1 MADRRTLIFSF
12 MAAIFI
18 AALAVGGIVM
28 LAAPLM
34 VRDWLGLQAEREPA
48 EIADDEHFATDD
60 SLLPLDSLQLTD
72 ADRQRHLRQWQKMS
86 PQQRR
91 LMQQRYASLRWLTP
105 EARQLLIERYAQLDS
120 LPPDQRRN
128 MQQQAETLAEF
139 ESTLGRHDLAALDS
153 LPPANR
159 ARALM
164 KLWRQS
170 QGLQ

>member
-1 MADRRTLIFSF
+1 MADRRTLILSLL
-12 MAAIFI
+12 AAVFI
-18 AALAVGGIVM
+18 AALAAGGTVM

-34 VRDWLGLQAEREPA
+34 VRDWMGLQAEGEPA
-48 EIADDEHFATDD
+48 EVADDEQLATDEN
-60 SLLPLDSLQLTD
+60 LLPRDSLQLTD

-91 LMQQRYASLRWLTP
+91 LMQQRYASLQWLSP
-105 EARQLLIERYAQLDS
+105 EARQLLIERYAKLES

-128 MQQQAETLAEF
+128 MQQQAETLADF